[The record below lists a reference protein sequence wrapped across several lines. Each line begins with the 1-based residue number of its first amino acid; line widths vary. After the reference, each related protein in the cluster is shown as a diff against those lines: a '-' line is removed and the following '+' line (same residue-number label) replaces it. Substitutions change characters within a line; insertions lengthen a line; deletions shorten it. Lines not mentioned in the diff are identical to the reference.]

1 MRNDILNNSSDKL
14 RQMPYSVPDGYF
26 EGFIRRNQ
34 ISGAA
39 EQTVSATFM
48 RKLAPYLSMA
58 AAFLLIVTV
67 GRFLV
72 QYTSTDGE
80 MTYEDYLVHSDIM
93 IEAEYEN
100 DIQIAE
106 ALPAEEDIIEY
117 LIYTGVTAETIE
129 FSK

>member
-1 MRNDILNNSSDKL
+1 
-14 RQMPYSVPDGYF
+14 MPYIIPDGYF
-26 EGFIRRNQ
+26 EDFIRTNQ
-34 ISGAA
+34 ISGTA
-39 EQTVSATFM
+39 EQAVHSTLM

-58 AAFLLIVTV
+58 AAFLLIVTA
-67 GRFLV
+67 GRFLM
-72 QYTSTDGE
+72 QHTSTADE

-106 ALPAEEDIIEY
+106 ALPVEEDIIEY

-129 FSK
+129 LSK

>member
-1 MRNDILNNSSDKL
+1 MKNDILHNSSDKL
-14 RQMPYSVPDGYF
+14 RKMPYIIPDGYF
-26 EGFIRRNQ
+26 EDFIRTNQ
-34 ISGAA
+34 ISGTTELAA
-39 EQTVSATFM
+39 HSTLM

-58 AAFLLIVTV
+58 AAFLLIVTA
-67 GRFLV
+67 GRFLM
-72 QYTSTDGE
+72 QHTSTADE

-106 ALPAEEDIIEY
+106 ALPVEEDIIEY

-129 FSK
+129 LSK

>member
-1 MRNDILNNSSDKL
+1 MKNDILHNSSDKL
-14 RQMPYSVPDGYF
+14 RKMPYIIPDGYF
-26 EGFIRRNQ
+26 EDFIRTNQ
-34 ISGAA
+34 ISGTA
-39 EQTVSATFM
+39 EQAAHSTQM

-58 AAFLLIVTV
+58 AAFLLIVTA
-67 GRFLV
+67 GRFLM
-72 QYTSTDGE
+72 QYTSTADE

-129 FSK
+129 LSK

>member
-1 MRNDILNNSSDKL
+1 MKNDILHNSSDKL
-14 RQMPYSVPDGYF
+14 RKMPYIIPDGYF
-26 EGFIRRNQ
+26 EDFIRTNQ
-34 ISGAA
+34 ISGTA
-39 EQTVSATFM
+39 EQAAHSTLT

-58 AAFLLIVTV
+58 AAFLLIVTA
-67 GRFLV
+67 GRFLM
-72 QYTSTDGE
+72 QHTSTADE

-106 ALPAEEDIIEY
+106 ALPVEEDIIEY

-129 FSK
+129 LSK